1 MSIRQGAYMINCNKD
16 VLKRIKSAKP
26 GDPSVLVSLEAL
38 ESLPEI
44 YSATIVSIPFS
55 VPDGKNSN
63 EDWSVVATYPQVMYM
78 PTVNLLSRIA
88 DARGVS
94 GLDNGTQKQII
105 QLVDWNRITMNYSA
119 PPQLV
124 NYPVGYEVVKQGSVL
139 QEDGTERISDP
150 AIIIYNVFERCNE
163 LWTKEE
169 SATDNYKN
177 VTVSSNGTKLY
188 TAYNKQQACK
198 YDSQAKRLAHLASE
212 MKFAEAKASIKA
224 RNLVIRTLCG
234 LQTGYNIDQLK
245 NGCFYI
251 GKILRSNFAIKSE
264 HAARLAGLSKG
275 NAIADN
281 TSNELY
287 GYTGYTETIP
297 DEITPAETLIETVS
311 EEPEKIDRETIMRKI
326 GKYLEFNLVKDDK
339 KESANNMLVWLTET
353 PDAENNT
360 KFWERALNVLAEIE
374 KEINPEMIV
383 K

>member
-1 MSIRQGAYMINCNKD
+1 
-16 VLKRIKSAKP
+16 
-26 GDPSVLVSLEAL
+26 
-38 ESLPEI
+38 
-44 YSATIVSIPFS
+44 
-55 VPDGKNSN
+55 
-63 EDWSVVATYPQVMYM
+63 
-78 PTVNLLSRIA
+78 
-88 DARGVS
+88 
-94 GLDNGTQKQII
+94 
-105 QLVDWNRITMNYSA
+105 
-119 PPQLV
+119 LV
-124 NYPVGYEVVKQGSVL
+124 NYPVGYEVVKQGSVM

-188 TAYNKQQACK
+188 TAYNKQQPCK

-275 NAIADN
+275 VSIADN
-281 TSNELY
+281 ASDELY
-287 GYTGYTETIP
+287 GYTGYTEVP
-297 DEITPAETLIETVS
+297 ANEVSPAETLIETTS
-311 EEPEKIDRETIMRKI
+311 EEVNILDRETVIRKI
-326 GKYLEFNLVKDDK
+326 SKYLEFNLVAEDK
-339 KESANNMLVWLTET
+339 KESAVNMLAWLESS
-353 PDAENNT
+353 PNAEENQ
-360 KFWERALNVLAEIE
+360 KFWNRAVDVLAEIE
-374 KEINPEMIV
+374 SNIDKAMIV

>member
-1 MSIRQGAYMINCNKD
+1 MINCNKD
-16 VLKRIKSAKP
+16 VMKRIKSAKP

-55 VPDGKNSN
+55 IPNGKESN
-63 EDWSVVATYPQVMYM
+63 EDWSVVATYPNVMYM

-105 QLVDWNRITMNYSA
+105 QLIDWNRITMNYSA

-177 VTVSSNGTKLY
+177 VSVTTNGVKLY
-188 TAYNKQQACK
+188 KNYNKDVPCK
-198 YDSQAKRLAHLASE
+198 YDTQSKRLAHLAAE

-245 NGCFYI
+245 SGCFYI
-251 GKILRSNFAIKSE
+251 GKILRSEFAIKSE

-275 NAIADN
+275 VTVDNA
-281 TSNELY
+281 SNELY
-287 GYTGYTETIP
+287 GYSGYTQIP
-297 DEITPAETLIETVS
+297 EDPIPQEELIESPV
-311 EEPEKIDRETIMRKI
+311 EEPAAVPVLDRATVLRKI
-326 GKYLEFNLVKDDK
+326 GKYLEFNLVPEDK
-339 KESANNMLVWLTET
+339 KESAENMKNWLEGTEN
-353 PDAENNT
+353 AESNEKYWN
-360 KFWERALNVLAEIE
+360 RVLEVLKGIE
-374 KEINPEMIV
+374 TELNPEMIV

>member
-1 MSIRQGAYMINCNKD
+1 MINCNKE
-16 VLKRIKSAKP
+16 VLKRIKNAKP

-38 ESLPEI
+38 EALPEI

-55 VPDGKNSN
+55 IPDGKNSN
-63 EDWSVVATYPQVMYM
+63 EDWSIVATYPSVMYM

-105 QLVDWNRITMNYSA
+105 QLVDWNRITMNYTA
-119 PPQLV
+119 APQLV
-124 NYPVGYEVVKQGSVL
+124 NYPVGYEVVKQGSVM

-188 TAYNKQQACK
+188 TAYNKQQPCK

-234 LQTGYNIDQLK
+234 LQTGYNIEQLK
-245 NGCFYI
+245 TGCFYI

-275 NAIADN
+275 ASIADN
-281 TSNELY
+281 ASDELY
-287 GYTGYTETIP
+287 GYTGYTEAP
-297 DEITPAETLIETVS
+297 ANDVSPAETLIETTS
-311 EEPEKIDRETIMRKI
+311 EEVNILDRETVIRKI
-326 GKYLEFNLVKDDK
+326 SKYLEFNLVAEDK
-339 KESANNMLVWLTET
+339 KESAVNMLAWLENTPNAEENTRFWDRAVSVLTE
-353 PDAENNT
+353 
-360 KFWERALNVLAEIE
+360 IE
-374 KEINPEMIV
+374 SSIDKAMIV

>member
-1 MSIRQGAYMINCNKD
+1 MINCNKD

-55 VPDGKNSN
+55 VPNGKESN
-63 EDWSVVATYPQVMYM
+63 EDWSVVATYPNVMYM

-105 QLVDWNRITMNYSA
+105 QLVDWNRITLNYSA

-177 VTVSSNGTKLY
+177 VTVASNGAKMY

-234 LQTGYNIDQLK
+234 LQTGYNIEQLK

-275 NAIADN
+275 AVMADN
-281 TSNELY
+281 ASDELY
-287 GYTGYTETIP
+287 GYTGYTEIP
-297 DEITPAETLIETVS
+297 EDVTPSETLIETPTESVTVL
-311 EEPEKIDRETIMRKI
+311 DRDTVIRKI
-326 GKYLEFNLVKDDK
+326 GKYLEFNLVPSDK
-339 KESANNMLVWLTET
+339 KDSAVNMLAWLENT
-353 PDAENNT
+353 PNAEENE
-360 KFWERALNVLAEIE
+360 KFWTRAKEVLAEIE
-374 KEINPEMIV
+374 SSIDSAMIV

>member
-1 MSIRQGAYMINCNKD
+1 MINCNKE
-16 VLKRIKSAKP
+16 VMKRIKSAKP

-55 VPDGKNSN
+55 IPNGKESN
-63 EDWSVVATYPQVMYM
+63 EDWSVVAIYPNVMYM

-105 QLVDWNRITMNYSA
+105 QLIDWNRITLNYSA

-177 VTVSSNGTKLY
+177 VTVSSNGTKMY

-234 LQTGYNIDQLK
+234 LQTGYNIEQLK
-245 NGCFYI
+245 SGCFYI

-275 NAIADN
+275 VSIADN
-281 TSNELY
+281 VSDELY
-287 GYTGYTETIP
+287 GYTGYTEVP
-297 DEITPAETLIETVS
+297 EDVTPSETLIETPTEAVTVL
-311 EEPEKIDRETIMRKI
+311 DRDTVIRKMRKYI
-326 GKYLEFNLVKDDK
+326 EFNLVPSDK
-339 KESANNMLVWLTET
+339 KDSAVNMLAWLENT
-353 PDAENNT
+353 PNAEENE
-360 KFWERALNVLAEIE
+360 KFWNRATDVLAEIE
-374 KEINPEMIV
+374 SSIDSAMIV

>member
-1 MSIRQGAYMINCNKD
+1 MINCNKD

-55 VPDGKNSN
+55 VPNGKESN
-63 EDWSVVATYPQVMYM
+63 EDWSVVATYPNVMYM

-105 QLVDWNRITMNYSA
+105 QLVDWNRITLNYSA

-150 AIIIYNVFERCNE
+150 AIIVYNVFERCNE

-177 VTVSSNGTKLY
+177 VTISSNGTKLY
-188 TAYNKQQACK
+188 TAYNKQQSCK

-234 LQTGYNIDQLK
+234 LQTGYNIEQLK

-275 NAIADN
+275 AVMADN
-281 TSNELY
+281 ASDELY
-287 GYTGYTETIP
+287 GYTGYTEVPEDVIP
-297 DEITPAETLIETVS
+297 SETLIETPAEAVTVL
-311 EEPEKIDRETIMRKI
+311 DRDTVIRKI
-326 GKYLEFNLVKDDK
+326 GKYLEFNLVPSDK
-339 KESANNMLVWLTET
+339 KDSAVNMLAWLESAPN
-353 PDAENNT
+353 AEENQ
-360 KFWERALNVLAEIE
+360 KFWNRAVDVLAEIE
-374 KEINPEMIV
+374 KNIDKAMIV

>member
-1 MSIRQGAYMINCNKD
+1 MINCNKD

-55 VPDGKNSN
+55 IPNGKESN
-63 EDWSVVATYPQVMYM
+63 EDWSVVATYPNVMYM

-105 QLVDWNRITMNYSA
+105 QLVDWNRITLNYSA

-234 LQTGYNIDQLK
+234 LQTGYNIEQLK

-275 NAIADN
+275 AVMADN
-281 TSNELY
+281 ASDELY
-287 GYTGYTETIP
+287 GYTGYTEIP
-297 DEITPAETLIETVS
+297 EDVTPSETLIETP
-311 EEPEKIDRETIMRKI
+311 EEAATVLDRDTVIRKI
-326 GKYLEFNLVKDDK
+326 GKYLEFNLVPSDK
-339 KESANNMLVWLTET
+339 KDSAINMLAWLEST
-353 PDAENNT
+353 PNAEENQ
-360 KFWERALNVLAEIE
+360 KFWNRAVDVLAEIE
-374 KEINPEMIV
+374 SNIDSAMIV

>member
-1 MSIRQGAYMINCNKD
+1 MINCNKD

-38 ESLPEI
+38 EALPEI

-55 VPDGKNSN
+55 IPDGKNSN
-63 EDWSVVATYPQVMYM
+63 EDWSVVATYPNVMYM

-105 QLVDWNRITMNYSA
+105 QLVDWNRITLNYSA

-150 AIIIYNVFERCNE
+150 AIILYNVFERCNE

-177 VTVSSNGTKLY
+177 VTVSTNGTKLY
-188 TAYNKQQACK
+188 TAYNKQQPCK
-198 YDSQAKRLAHLASE
+198 YDSQAKRLAHLAAE

-234 LQTGYNIDQLK
+234 LQTGYNLEQLK

-264 HAARLAGLSKG
+264 HAARLAGLSRG
-275 NAIADN
+275 ATVDTASD
-281 TSNELY
+281 ELY
-287 GYTGYTETIP
+287 GYSGYTEVP
-297 DEITPAETLIETVS
+297 SNDVSPAETLIETAS
-311 EEPEKIDRETIMRKI
+311 EEVSVLDRETVIRKI
-326 GKYLEFNLVKDDK
+326 SKYLEFNLVPESS
-339 KESANNMLVWLTET
+339 KESAINMLAWLEGNAN
-353 PDAENNT
+353 AEENT
-360 KFWERALNVLAEIE
+360 RFWDRAVCVLSDIE
-374 KEINPEMIV
+374 KSINPEMIV

>member
-1 MSIRQGAYMINCNKD
+1 MINCNKD

-38 ESLPEI
+38 EALPEI

-55 VPDGKNSN
+55 IPNGKESN
-63 EDWSVVATYPQVMYM
+63 EDWSVVATYPNVMYM

-105 QLVDWNRITMNYSA
+105 QLVDWNRITLNYSA

-150 AIIIYNVFERCNE
+150 AIILYNVFERCNE

-177 VTVSSNGTKLY
+177 VTVSTNGTKLY
-188 TAYNKQQACK
+188 TAYNKQQPCK
-198 YDSQAKRLAHLASE
+198 YDSQAKRLAHLAAE

-234 LQTGYNIDQLK
+234 LQTGYSLEQLK

-264 HAARLAGLSKG
+264 HAARLAGLSRG
-275 NAIADN
+275 ATVDTASD
-281 TSNELY
+281 ELY
-287 GYTGYTETIP
+287 GYSGYTEVP
-297 DEITPAETLIETVS
+297 SNDVSPAETLIETAS
-311 EEPEKIDRETIMRKI
+311 EEVNVLDRETVIRKI
-326 GKYLEFNLVKDDK
+326 GKYLEFNLVPESN
-339 KESANNMLVWLTET
+339 KESAVNMLAWLEGNAN
-353 PDAENNT
+353 AEENT
-360 KFWERALNVLAEIE
+360 RFWDRAVNVLSEIE
-374 KEINPEMIV
+374 ASINPEMIV

>member
-1 MSIRQGAYMINCNKD
+1 MINCNKD

-55 VPDGKNSN
+55 VPNGKESN
-63 EDWSVVATYPQVMYM
+63 EDWSVVATYPNVMYM

-124 NYPVGYEVVKQGSVL
+124 NYPVGYEVVKQGTVM

-177 VTVSSNGTKLY
+177 VTVSSNGTKMY

-245 NGCFYI
+245 SGCFYI
-251 GKILRSNFAIKSE
+251 GKILRSEFAIKSE

-275 NAIADN
+275 VTVDNA
-281 TSNELY
+281 SNELY
-287 GYTGYTETIP
+287 GYSGYTQIP
-297 DEITPAETLIETVS
+297 EDPIPQEELIESPV
-311 EEPEKIDRETIMRKI
+311 EEPAVNPVLDRATVLRKI
-326 GKYLEFNLVKDDK
+326 GKYLEFNLVPEDK
-339 KESANNMLVWLTET
+339 KESAENMKNWLEGTEN
-353 PDAENNT
+353 AESNE
-360 KFWERALNVLAEIE
+360 KYWHRVLEVLKGIE
-374 KEINPEMIV
+374 TELNPEMIV

>member
-1 MSIRQGAYMINCNKD
+1 MINCNKD

-55 VPDGKNSN
+55 IPDGKNSN
-63 EDWSVVATYPQVMYM
+63 EDWSVVATYPNVMYM

-105 QLVDWNRITMNYSA
+105 QLVDWNRITLNYSA

-234 LQTGYNIDQLK
+234 LQTGYNIEQLK
-245 NGCFYI
+245 SGCFYI

-275 NAIADN
+275 AVMADN
-281 TSNELY
+281 ASDELY
-287 GYTGYTETIP
+287 GYTGYTEIP
-297 DEITPAETLIETVS
+297 EDVTPGETLIETPAEAVT
-311 EEPEKIDRETIMRKI
+311 ILDRDTVIRKI
-326 GKYLEFNLVKDDK
+326 GKYLEFNLVPSDK
-339 KESANNMLVWLTET
+339 KDSAVNMLAWLESAPN
-353 PDAENNT
+353 AEENQ
-360 KFWERALNVLAEIE
+360 KFWNRAVDVLAEIE
-374 KEINPEMIV
+374 SNIDKAMIV

>member
-1 MSIRQGAYMINCNKD
+1 MINCNKE
-16 VLKRIKSAKP
+16 VMKRIKSAKP

-55 VPDGKNSN
+55 IPNGKESN
-63 EDWSVVATYPQVMYM
+63 EDWSVVATYPSVMYM

-124 NYPVGYEVVKQGSVL
+124 NYPVGYEVVKQGSVM

-177 VTVSSNGTKLY
+177 VTVASNGTKMY
-188 TAYNKQQACK
+188 TQYNKQQPCK

-234 LQTGYNIDQLK
+234 LQTGYNIEQLK

-275 NAIADN
+275 AVMADN
-281 TSNELY
+281 ASDELY
-287 GYTGYTETIP
+287 GYTGYTEVP
-297 DEITPAETLIETVS
+297 EDVTPSETLIETPAEAVTVL
-311 EEPEKIDRETIMRKI
+311 DRDTVIRKI
-326 GKYLEFNLVKDDK
+326 GKYLEFNLVPSDK
-339 KESANNMLVWLTET
+339 KDSAINMLAWLESAPN
-353 PDAENNT
+353 AEENQ
-360 KFWERALNVLAEIE
+360 KFWNRAVDVLAEIE
-374 KEINPEMIV
+374 SNIDKAMIV

>member
-1 MSIRQGAYMINCNKD
+1 MINCNKE
-16 VLKRIKSAKP
+16 VLKRIKNAKP

-38 ESLPEI
+38 EALPEI

-55 VPDGKNSN
+55 IPDGKNSN
-63 EDWSVVATYPQVMYM
+63 EDWSVVATYPSVMYM

-177 VTVSSNGTKLY
+177 VTVASNGAKMY
-188 TAYNKQQACK
+188 TQYNKQQPCK

-234 LQTGYNIDQLK
+234 LQTGYNIEQLK

-275 NAIADN
+275 AVMADN
-281 TSNELY
+281 ASDELY
-287 GYTGYTETIP
+287 GYTGYTEIP
-297 DEITPAETLIETVS
+297 EDVIPSETLIETPAEAVTVL
-311 EEPEKIDRETIMRKI
+311 DRDTVIRKI
-326 GKYLEFNLVKDDK
+326 GKYLEFNLVPSDK
-339 KESANNMLVWLTET
+339 KESAINMLAWLEGNAN
-353 PDAENNT
+353 AEENT
-360 KFWERALNVLAEIE
+360 RFWDRAVNVLSEIE
-374 KEINPEMIV
+374 ASINPEMIV

>member
-1 MSIRQGAYMINCNKD
+1 MINCNKE
-16 VLKRIKSAKP
+16 VMKRIKSAKP

-150 AIIIYNVFERCNE
+150 AIIVYNVFERCNE

-234 LQTGYNIDQLK
+234 LQTGYNIEQLK

-275 NAIADN
+275 AVMADN
-281 TSNELY
+281 ASDELY
-287 GYTGYTETIP
+287 GYTGYTEVP
-297 DEITPAETLIETVS
+297 EDVTPSETLIETPAEAVTVL
-311 EEPEKIDRETIMRKI
+311 DRDSVIRKI
-326 GKYLEFNLVKDDK
+326 GKYLEFNLVPSDK
-339 KESANNMLVWLTET
+339 KDSAINMLAWLEST
-353 PDAENNT
+353 PNAEENQ
-360 KFWERALNVLAEIE
+360 KFWNRAVDVLAEIE
-374 KEINPEMIV
+374 SNIDKAMIV

>member
-1 MSIRQGAYMINCNKD
+1 MINCNKD

-55 VPDGKNSN
+55 IPDGKNSN
-63 EDWSVVATYPQVMYM
+63 EDWSVVATYPNVMYM

-105 QLVDWNRITMNYSA
+105 QLVDWNRITLNYSA

-275 NAIADN
+275 VSIADN
-281 TSNELY
+281 ASDELY
-287 GYTGYTETIP
+287 GYTGYTEVP
-297 DEITPAETLIETVS
+297 ANEVSPAETLIETTS
-311 EEPEKIDRETIMRKI
+311 EEVNILDRETVIRKI
-326 GKYLEFNLVKDDK
+326 SKYLEFNLVAEDK
-339 KESANNMLVWLTET
+339 KESAVNMLAWLENT
-353 PDAENNT
+353 PNAEENT
-360 KFWERALNVLAEIE
+360 RFWDRAVSVLTEIE
-374 KEINPEMIV
+374 KNIDKAMIV

>member
-1 MSIRQGAYMINCNKD
+1 MINCNKE
-16 VLKRIKSAKP
+16 VMKRIKNAKP

-55 VPDGKNSN
+55 VPNGKESN
-63 EDWSVVATYPQVMYM
+63 EDWSVVATYPNVMYM

-105 QLVDWNRITMNYSA
+105 QLVDWNRITLNYSA

-150 AIIIYNVFERCNE
+150 AIIVYNVFERCNE

-177 VTVSSNGTKLY
+177 VTISSNGTKLY

-234 LQTGYNIDQLK
+234 LQTGYNIEQLK

-275 NAIADN
+275 AVMADN
-281 TSNELY
+281 ASDELY
-287 GYTGYTETIP
+287 GYTGYTEIP
-297 DEITPAETLIETVS
+297 EDVTPSETLIETPAEAVTVL
-311 EEPEKIDRETIMRKI
+311 DRDTVIRKI
-326 GKYLEFNLVKDDK
+326 GKYLEFNLVPSDK
-339 KESANNMLVWLTET
+339 KDSAINMLAWLESAPN
-353 PDAENNT
+353 AEENE
-360 KFWERALNVLAEIE
+360 KFWSRAKEVLAEIE
-374 KEINPEMIV
+374 SSIDSAMIV

>member
-1 MSIRQGAYMINCNKD
+1 MINCNKD

-55 VPDGKNSN
+55 VPNGKESN
-63 EDWSVVATYPQVMYM
+63 EDWSVVATYPNVMYM

-105 QLVDWNRITMNYSA
+105 QLIDWNRITLNYSA

-177 VTVSSNGTKLY
+177 VTVASNGAKMY

-234 LQTGYNIDQLK
+234 LQTGYNIEQLK

-275 NAIADN
+275 AVMADN
-281 TSNELY
+281 ASDELY
-287 GYTGYTETIP
+287 GYTGYTEIP
-297 DEITPAETLIETVS
+297 EDVTPSETLIETPTEAVTVL
-311 EEPEKIDRETIMRKI
+311 DRDTVIRKI
-326 GKYLEFNLVKDDK
+326 GKYLEFNLVPSDK
-339 KESANNMLVWLTET
+339 KDSAVNMLAWLENT
-353 PDAENNT
+353 PNAEENQ
-360 KFWERALNVLAEIE
+360 KFWTRAKEVLAEIE
-374 KEINPEMIV
+374 SSIDSAMIV

>member
-1 MSIRQGAYMINCNKD
+1 MINCNKE
-16 VLKRIKSAKP
+16 VMKRIKSAKP

-55 VPDGKNSN
+55 IPNGKESN
-63 EDWSVVATYPQVMYM
+63 EDWSVVATYPSVMYM

-177 VTVSSNGTKLY
+177 VTVASNGAKMY
-188 TAYNKQQACK
+188 TQYNKQQPCK

-234 LQTGYNIDQLK
+234 LQTGYNIDQLR

-275 NAIADN
+275 AVMADN
-281 TSNELY
+281 ASDELY
-287 GYTGYTETIP
+287 GYTGYTEVPEDVIP
-297 DEITPAETLIETVS
+297 SETLIETPAEAVTVL
-311 EEPEKIDRETIMRKI
+311 DRDTVIRKI
-326 GKYLEFNLVKDDK
+326 GKYLEFNLVPSDK
-339 KESANNMLVWLTET
+339 KDSAINMLAWLEST
-353 PDAENNT
+353 PNAEENQ
-360 KFWERALNVLAEIE
+360 KFWNRAVDVLAEIE
-374 KEINPEMIV
+374 SNIDKAMIV

>member
-1 MSIRQGAYMINCNKD
+1 MINCNKD

-38 ESLPEI
+38 EALPEI

-55 VPDGKNSN
+55 IPDGKNSN
-63 EDWSVVATYPQVMYM
+63 EDWSIVATYPSVMYM

-105 QLVDWNRITMNYSA
+105 QLVDWNRITMNYTA
-119 PPQLV
+119 APQLV
-124 NYPVGYEVVKQGSVL
+124 NYPVGYEVVKQGSVM

-188 TAYNKQQACK
+188 TAYNKQQPCK

-275 NAIADN
+275 VSIADN
-281 TSNELY
+281 ASDELY
-287 GYTGYTETIP
+287 GYTGYTEVP
-297 DEITPAETLIETVS
+297 ANEVSPAETLIETTS
-311 EEPEKIDRETIMRKI
+311 EEVNILDRETVIRKI
-326 GKYLEFNLVKDDK
+326 SKYLEFNLVAEDK
-339 KESANNMLVWLTET
+339 KESAVNMLAWLENT
-353 PDAENNT
+353 PNAEENT
-360 KFWERALNVLAEIE
+360 RFWDRAVSVLTEIE
-374 KEINPEMIV
+374 KNIDKAMIV

>member
-1 MSIRQGAYMINCNKD
+1 MINCNKE
-16 VLKRIKSAKP
+16 VMKRIKSAKP

-55 VPDGKNSN
+55 VPNGKESN
-63 EDWSVVATYPQVMYM
+63 EDWSVVATYPNVMYM

-105 QLVDWNRITMNYSA
+105 QLVDWNRITLNYSA

-150 AIIIYNVFERCNE
+150 AIIVYNVFERCNE

-177 VTVSSNGTKLY
+177 VTVASNGAKMY

-234 LQTGYNIDQLK
+234 LQTGYNIEQLK

-275 NAIADN
+275 AVMADN
-281 TSNELY
+281 ASDELY
-287 GYTGYTETIP
+287 GYTGYTEIP
-297 DEITPAETLIETVS
+297 EDITPSETLIETPTEAVTVL
-311 EEPEKIDRETIMRKI
+311 DRDTVIRKI
-326 GKYLEFNLVKDDK
+326 GKYLEFNLVPSDK
-339 KESANNMLVWLTET
+339 KDSAVNMLAWLENT
-353 PDAENNT
+353 PNAEENE
-360 KFWERALNVLAEIE
+360 KFWTRAKEVLAEIE
-374 KEINPEMIV
+374 SSIDSAMIV

>member
-1 MSIRQGAYMINCNKD
+1 MINCNKE
-16 VLKRIKSAKP
+16 VLKRIKNAKP

-38 ESLPEI
+38 EALPEI

-55 VPDGKNSN
+55 IPDGKNSN
-63 EDWSVVATYPQVMYM
+63 EDWSVVATYPNVMYM

-105 QLVDWNRITMNYSA
+105 QLVDWNRITMNYTA
-119 PPQLV
+119 APQLV
-124 NYPVGYEVVKQGSVL
+124 NYPVGYEVVKQGSVM

-188 TAYNKQQACK
+188 TAYDKQQPCK

-234 LQTGYNIDQLK
+234 LQTGYNIEQLK
-245 NGCFYI
+245 SGCFYI

-275 NAIADN
+275 AVMADN
-281 TSNELY
+281 ASDELY
-287 GYTGYTETIP
+287 GYTGYTEAP
-297 DEITPAETLIETVS
+297 ANEVSPAETLIETTS
-311 EEPEKIDRETIMRKI
+311 EEVNILDRETVIRKI
-326 GKYLEFNLVKDDK
+326 SKYLEFNLVAEDK
-339 KESANNMLVWLTET
+339 KESAVNMLAWLENT
-353 PDAENNT
+353 PNAEENT
-360 KFWERALNVLAEIE
+360 RFWDRVVSVLAEIE
-374 KEINPEMIV
+374 NNIDKAMIV

>member
-1 MSIRQGAYMINCNKD
+1 MINCNKE
-16 VLKRIKSAKP
+16 VLKRIKNAKP

-38 ESLPEI
+38 EALPEI

-55 VPDGKNSN
+55 IPDGKNSN
-63 EDWSVVATYPQVMYM
+63 EDWSIVATYPSVMYM

-105 QLVDWNRITMNYSA
+105 QLVDWNRITMNYTA
-119 PPQLV
+119 APQLV
-124 NYPVGYEVVKQGSVL
+124 NYPVGYEVVKQGSVM

-188 TAYNKQQACK
+188 TAYNKQQPCK

-275 NAIADN
+275 ASIADN
-281 TSNELY
+281 VSDELY
-287 GYTGYTETIP
+287 GYTGYTEVP
-297 DEITPAETLIETVS
+297 ANEVSPAETLIETTS
-311 EEPEKIDRETIMRKI
+311 EEVNILDRETVIRKI
-326 GKYLEFNLVKDDK
+326 SKYLEFNLVAEDK
-339 KESANNMLVWLTET
+339 KESAVNMLAWLENT
-353 PDAENNT
+353 PNAEENT
-360 KFWERALNVLAEIE
+360 RFWDRAVSVLTEIE
-374 KEINPEMIV
+374 KNIDKAMIV

>member
-1 MSIRQGAYMINCNKD
+1 MINCNKD
-16 VLKRIKSAKP
+16 VLKRIKNAKP

-38 ESLPEI
+38 EALPEI

-55 VPDGKNSN
+55 IPDGKNSN
-63 EDWSVVATYPQVMYM
+63 EDWSIVATYPSVMYM

-105 QLVDWNRITMNYSA
+105 QLVDWNRITMNYTA
-119 PPQLV
+119 APQLV
-124 NYPVGYEVVKQGSVL
+124 NYPVGYEVVKQGSVM

-188 TAYNKQQACK
+188 TAYNKQQPCK

-275 NAIADN
+275 VSIADN
-281 TSNELY
+281 ASDELY
-287 GYTGYTETIP
+287 GYTGYTEVP
-297 DEITPAETLIETVS
+297 ANEVSPAETLIETTS
-311 EEPEKIDRETIMRKI
+311 EEVNILDRETVIRKI
-326 GKYLEFNLVKDDK
+326 SKYLEFNLVAEDK
-339 KESANNMLVWLTET
+339 KESAVNMLAWLENT
-353 PDAENNT
+353 PNAEENT
-360 KFWERALNVLAEIE
+360 RFWDRAVSVLTEIE
-374 KEINPEMIV
+374 KNIDKAMIV

>member
-1 MSIRQGAYMINCNKD
+1 MINCNKD

-38 ESLPEI
+38 EALPEI

-55 VPDGKNSN
+55 IPDGKNSN

-105 QLVDWNRITMNYSA
+105 QLVDWNRITMNYTA
-119 PPQLV
+119 APQLV
-124 NYPVGYEVVKQGSVL
+124 NYPVGYEVVKQGSVM

-188 TAYNKQQACK
+188 TAYNKQQPCK

-234 LQTGYNIDQLK
+234 LQTGYSIEQLK

-275 NAIADN
+275 AVMQDN
-281 TSNELY
+281 VSDELY
-287 GYTGYTETIP
+287 GYTGYTEVP
-297 DEITPAETLIETVS
+297 ANEVSPAETLIETAS
-311 EEPEKIDRETIMRKI
+311 EEVNILDRETVIRKI
-326 GKYLEFNLVKDDK
+326 SKYLEFNLVAEDK
-339 KESANNMLVWLTET
+339 KESAVNMLAWLENTPNAEENTRFWDRALSVLTE
-353 PDAENNT
+353 
-360 KFWERALNVLAEIE
+360 IE
-374 KEINPEMIV
+374 SSIDKAMIV

>member
-1 MSIRQGAYMINCNKD
+1 MINCNKD

-55 VPDGKNSN
+55 VPNGKESN
-63 EDWSVVATYPQVMYM
+63 EDWSVVATYPNVMYM

-105 QLVDWNRITMNYSA
+105 QLVDWNRITLNYSA

-150 AIIIYNVFERCNE
+150 AVVVYNVFERCNE

-177 VTVSSNGTKLY
+177 VTVSSNGIKLY

-212 MKFAEAKASIKA
+212 MKFAEAKANIKA

-234 LQTGYNIDQLK
+234 LQTGYNIEQLR

-275 NAIADN
+275 AVMQDNASD
-281 TSNELY
+281 ELY
-287 GYTGYTETIP
+287 GYTGYTEIP
-297 DEITPAETLIETVS
+297 EDVTSSETLIETPTEAVTVL
-311 EEPEKIDRETIMRKI
+311 DRDTVIRKI
-326 GKYLEFNLVKDDK
+326 GKYLEFNLVPSDK
-339 KESANNMLVWLTET
+339 KDSAVNMLAWLENT
-353 PDAENNT
+353 PNAEENE
-360 KFWERALNVLAEIE
+360 KFWTRAKEVLAEIE
-374 KEINPEMIV
+374 SSIDSAMIV

>member
-1 MSIRQGAYMINCNKD
+1 MINCNKE
-16 VLKRIKSAKP
+16 VMKRIKNAKP

-55 VPDGKNSN
+55 VPNGKESN
-63 EDWSVVATYPQVMYM
+63 EDWSVVATYPNVMYM

-105 QLVDWNRITMNYSA
+105 QLVDWNRITLNYSA

-150 AIIIYNVFERCNE
+150 AIIVYNVFERCNE

-177 VTVSSNGTKLY
+177 VTISSNGTKLY

-234 LQTGYNIDQLK
+234 LQTGYNIEQLK

-275 NAIADN
+275 AVMADN
-281 TSNELY
+281 ASDELY
-287 GYTGYTETIP
+287 GYTGYTEIP
-297 DEITPAETLIETVS
+297 EDVTPSETLIETPAEAVTVL
-311 EEPEKIDRETIMRKI
+311 DRDTVIRKI
-326 GKYLEFNLVKDDK
+326 GKYLEFNLVPSDK
-339 KESANNMLVWLTET
+339 KDSAINMLAWLESAPNAEENQKFWNRAIDVLTE
-353 PDAENNT
+353 
-360 KFWERALNVLAEIE
+360 IE
-374 KEINPEMIV
+374 SNIDKAMIV

>member
-1 MSIRQGAYMINCNKD
+1 MINCNKD

-55 VPDGKNSN
+55 IPDGKNSN
-63 EDWSVVATYPQVMYM
+63 EDWSVVATYPNVMYM

-105 QLVDWNRITMNYSA
+105 QLVDWNRITLNYSA

-150 AIIIYNVFERCNE
+150 AIIVYNVFERCNE

-177 VTVSSNGTKLY
+177 VTISSNGTKLY

-234 LQTGYNIDQLK
+234 LQTGYNIEQLK

-275 NAIADN
+275 AVMADN
-281 TSNELY
+281 ASDELY
-287 GYTGYTETIP
+287 GYTGYTEIP
-297 DEITPAETLIETVS
+297 EDVIPSETLIETPAEAVTVL
-311 EEPEKIDRETIMRKI
+311 DRDTVIRKI
-326 GKYLEFNLVKDDK
+326 GKYLEFNLVPSDK
-339 KESANNMLVWLTET
+339 KDSAINMLAWLESAPN
-353 PDAENNT
+353 AEENQ
-360 KFWERALNVLAEIE
+360 KFWNRAIDVLAEIE
-374 KEINPEMIV
+374 SNIDKAMIV

>member
-1 MSIRQGAYMINCNKD
+1 MINCNKD

-55 VPDGKNSN
+55 VPNGKESN
-63 EDWSVVATYPQVMYM
+63 EDWSVVATYPSVMYM

-105 QLVDWNRITMNYSA
+105 QLIDWNRITLNYSA

-177 VTVSSNGTKLY
+177 VTVASNGAKMY

-234 LQTGYNIDQLK
+234 LQTGYNIEQLK

-275 NAIADN
+275 AVMADN
-281 TSNELY
+281 ASDELY
-287 GYTGYTETIP
+287 GYTGYTEIP
-297 DEITPAETLIETVS
+297 EDVTPSETLIETPAEAVTVL
-311 EEPEKIDRETIMRKI
+311 DRDTVIRKI
-326 GKYLEFNLVKDDK
+326 GKYLEFNLVPSDK
-339 KESANNMLVWLTET
+339 KDSAVNMLAWLENT
-353 PDAENNT
+353 PNAEENE
-360 KFWERALNVLAEIE
+360 KFWTRAKEVLAEIE
-374 KEINPEMIV
+374 SSIDSAMIV

>member
-1 MSIRQGAYMINCNKD
+1 MINCNKD

-55 VPDGKNSN
+55 VPNGKESN
-63 EDWSVVATYPQVMYM
+63 EDWSVVATYPNVMYM

-105 QLVDWNRITMNYSA
+105 QLVDWNRITLNYSA

-177 VTVSSNGTKLY
+177 VTVASNGTKMY
-188 TAYNKQQACK
+188 TAYNKSQACK

-234 LQTGYNIDQLK
+234 LQTGYNIEQLK

-275 NAIADN
+275 AVMADN
-281 TSNELY
+281 ASDELY
-287 GYTGYTETIP
+287 GYTGYTEVP
-297 DEITPAETLIETVS
+297 EDVTPSETLIETPDEAVTVL
-311 EEPEKIDRETIMRKI
+311 DRDTVIRKI
-326 GKYLEFNLVKDDK
+326 GKYLEFNLVPSDK
-339 KESANNMLVWLTET
+339 KDSAVNMLAWLESTPNAEENEKFWVRAKEVLTE
-353 PDAENNT
+353 
-360 KFWERALNVLAEIE
+360 IE
-374 KEINPEMIV
+374 SSIDSAMIV

>member
-1 MSIRQGAYMINCNKD
+1 MINCNKE
-16 VLKRIKSAKP
+16 VMERIKAAKP

-38 ESLPEI
+38 ESLPDI

-55 VPDGKNSN
+55 IPDDKISN
-63 EDWSVVATYPQVMYM
+63 EDWSVVATYPNVMYM

-105 QLVDWNRITMNYSA
+105 QLVDWNRITLNYSA

-177 VTVSSNGTKLY
+177 VTVSNNGTKLY
-188 TAYNKQQACK
+188 TAYNQQQPCK

-245 NGCFYI
+245 GGCFYI

-264 HAARLAGLSKG
+264 HAARLAGLSRG
-275 NAIADN
+275 ATIDTASD
-281 TSNELY
+281 ELY
-287 GYTGYTETIP
+287 GYSGYTELP
-297 DEITPAETLIETVS
+297 AEEVTPNETLIETPVV
-311 EEPEKIDRETIMRKI
+311 EEVALNRDTVIRKI
-326 GKYLEFNLVKDDK
+326 GKYLEFNLVPADK
-339 KESANNMLVWLTET
+339 KDSAINMLAWLENTPNAEENSKFWNRAVTVLTE
-353 PDAENNT
+353 
-360 KFWERALNVLAEIE
+360 IE
-374 KEINPEMIV
+374 ASINSEMIV

>member
-1 MSIRQGAYMINCNKD
+1 MINCNKD

-55 VPDGKNSN
+55 VPNGKESN
-63 EDWSVVATYPQVMYM
+63 EDWSVVATYPNVMYM

-177 VTVSSNGTKLY
+177 VTVSSNGTKMY

-245 NGCFYI
+245 SGCFYI
-251 GKILRSNFAIKSE
+251 GKILRSEFAIKSE

-275 NAIADN
+275 VTVDNA
-281 TSNELY
+281 SNELY
-287 GYTGYTETIP
+287 GYSGYTQIP
-297 DEITPAETLIETVS
+297 EDPIPQEELIESPV
-311 EEPEKIDRETIMRKI
+311 EEPAANPVLDRATVLRKI
-326 GKYLEFNLVKDDK
+326 RKYLEFNLVPEDK
-339 KESANNMLVWLTET
+339 KESAENMKNWLEGTEN
-353 PDAENNT
+353 AESNEKYWN
-360 KFWERALNVLAEIE
+360 RVLEVLKGIE
-374 KEINPEMIV
+374 TELNPEMIV

>member
-1 MSIRQGAYMINCNKD
+1 MINCNKD

-55 VPDGKNSN
+55 IPDGKNSN
-63 EDWSVVATYPQVMYM
+63 EDWSVVATYPNVMYM

-105 QLVDWNRITMNYSA
+105 QLVDWNRIILNYSA

-188 TAYNKQQACK
+188 TAYNKQQPCK

-234 LQTGYNIDQLK
+234 LQTGYNIEQLK
-245 NGCFYI
+245 SGCFYI

-275 NAIADN
+275 AVMADN
-281 TSNELY
+281 ASDELY
-287 GYTGYTETIP
+287 GYTGYTEIP
-297 DEITPAETLIETVS
+297 EDVTPGETLIETPAEAVT
-311 EEPEKIDRETIMRKI
+311 ILDRDTVIRKI
-326 GKYLEFNLVKDDK
+326 GKYLEFNLVPSDK
-339 KESANNMLVWLTET
+339 KDSAVNMLAWLESS
-353 PDAENNT
+353 PNAEENQ
-360 KFWERALNVLAEIE
+360 KFWNRAVDVLAEIE
-374 KEINPEMIV
+374 SNIDKAMIV

>member
-1 MSIRQGAYMINCNKD
+1 MINCNKE
-16 VLKRIKSAKP
+16 VMKRIKSAKP

-55 VPDGKNSN
+55 IPDGKNSN
-63 EDWSVVATYPQVMYM
+63 EDWSVVATYPNVMYM

-150 AIIIYNVFERCNE
+150 AIIVYNVFERCNE

-177 VTVSSNGTKLY
+177 VTISSNGTKLY

-234 LQTGYNIDQLK
+234 LQTGYNIEQLK
-245 NGCFYI
+245 SGCFYI

-275 NAIADN
+275 AVMADN
-281 TSNELY
+281 ASDELY
-287 GYTGYTETIP
+287 GYTGYTEIP
-297 DEITPAETLIETVS
+297 EDVTPSETLIETPAEAVTVL
-311 EEPEKIDRETIMRKI
+311 DRDTVIRKI
-326 GKYLEFNLVKDDK
+326 GKYLEFNLVPSDK
-339 KESANNMLVWLTET
+339 KDSAVNMLAWLESAPN
-353 PDAENNT
+353 AEENQ
-360 KFWERALNVLAEIE
+360 KFWNRAVDVLAEIE
-374 KEINPEMIV
+374 SNIDKAMIV

>member
-1 MSIRQGAYMINCNKD
+1 MINCNKE
-16 VLKRIKSAKP
+16 VLKRIKNAKP

-38 ESLPEI
+38 EALPEI

-55 VPDGKNSN
+55 IPDGKNSN
-63 EDWSVVATYPQVMYM
+63 EDWSIVATYPSVMYM

-105 QLVDWNRITMNYSA
+105 QLVDWNRITMNYTA
-119 PPQLV
+119 APQLV
-124 NYPVGYEVVKQGSVL
+124 NYPVGYEVVKQGSVM

-188 TAYNKQQACK
+188 TAYNKQQPCK

-275 NAIADN
+275 ASIADN
-281 TSNELY
+281 ASDELY
-287 GYTGYTETIP
+287 GYTGYTEVP
-297 DEITPAETLIETVS
+297 ANEVSPAETLIETTS
-311 EEPEKIDRETIMRKI
+311 EEVNILDRETVIRKI
-326 GKYLEFNLVKDDK
+326 SKYLEFNLVAEDK
-339 KESANNMLVWLTET
+339 KESAVNMLAWLENT
-353 PDAENNT
+353 PNAEENT
-360 KFWERALNVLAEIE
+360 RFWDRAVSVLTEIE
-374 KEINPEMIV
+374 KNIDKAMIV

>member
-1 MSIRQGAYMINCNKD
+1 MINCNKD

-55 VPDGKNSN
+55 IPDGKNSN
-63 EDWSVVATYPQVMYM
+63 EDWSVVATYPNVMYM

-105 QLVDWNRITMNYSA
+105 QLVDWNRITLNYSA

-234 LQTGYNIDQLK
+234 LQTGYNIEQLK
-245 NGCFYI
+245 SGCFYI

-275 NAIADN
+275 DVMADKA
-281 TSNELY
+281 SDELY
-287 GYTGYTETIP
+287 GYTGYTEIP
-297 DEITPAETLIETVS
+297 EDVTPGETLIETPAEAVT
-311 EEPEKIDRETIMRKI
+311 ILDRDTVIRKI
-326 GKYLEFNLVKDDK
+326 GKYLEFNLVPNDK
-339 KESANNMLVWLTET
+339 KDSAVNMLAWLESAPN
-353 PDAENNT
+353 AEENQ
-360 KFWERALNVLAEIE
+360 KFWNRAVDVLAEIE
-374 KEINPEMIV
+374 SNIDKAMIV